1 MINSIFNYLTAAGK
15 NKQNINKITFF
26 LKVFIIFVLII
37 SFLPYK
43 PLENLSLQ
51 FLSNISLF
59 IFFSHNQDLILQL
72 ESICLLFETFIIMIF
87 SISHAFNASYYLY
100 ISLLEHILT
109 IQFYYITISQLLY
122 NLKIISFNSLAM
134 FRFNGGTIDVICSVM
149 YVFNY
154 IITIFLI
161 IGVLFKKKY

>member
-26 LKVFIIFVLII
+26 LKVFIIFALII

-51 FLSNISLF
+51 FLSNISLL

-72 ESICLLFETFIIMIF
+72 ESICLLFETFIILLLQKSF
-87 SISHAFNASYYLY
+87 FFPLPLFYSPFLY
-100 ISLLEHILT
+100 SSVSSLL
-109 IQFYYITISQLLY
+109 
-122 NLKIISFNSLAM
+122 AP
-134 FRFNGGTIDVICSVM
+134 FNGLYSTSASFI
-149 YVFNY
+149 
-154 IITIFLI
+154 
-161 IGVLFKKKY
+161 

>member
-26 LKVFIIFVLII
+26 LKVFIIFALII

-59 IFFSHNQDLILQL
+59 IFFR
-72 ESICLLFETFIIMIF
+72 
-87 SISHAFNASYYLY
+87 
-100 ISLLEHILT
+100 T
-109 IQFYYITISQLLY
+109 I
-122 NLKIISFNSLAM
+122 KI
-134 FRFNGGTIDVICSVM
+134 
-149 YVFNY
+149 
-154 IITIFLI
+154 
-161 IGVLFKKKY
+161 

>member
-26 LKVFIIFVLII
+26 LKVFIIFALII

-72 ESICLLFETFIIMIF
+72 ESICLLFETFIILLLQKSF
-87 SISHAFNASYYLY
+87 FFPLPLFYSPFLY
-100 ISLLEHILT
+100 SSVSSLL
-109 IQFYYITISQLLY
+109 
-122 NLKIISFNSLAM
+122 AP
-134 FRFNGGTIDVICSVM
+134 FNGLYSTSASFI
-149 YVFNY
+149 
-154 IITIFLI
+154 
-161 IGVLFKKKY
+161 

>member
-26 LKVFIIFVLII
+26 LKVFIIFALII

-59 IFFSHNQDLILQL
+59 VFFSHNQDLILQL
-72 ESICLLFETFIIMIF
+72 ESICLLFETFIILLLQKSF
-87 SISHAFNASYYLY
+87 FFPLPLFYSPFLY
-100 ISLLEHILT
+100 SSVSSLL
-109 IQFYYITISQLLY
+109 
-122 NLKIISFNSLAM
+122 AP
-134 FRFNGGTIDVICSVM
+134 FNGLYSTSASFI
-149 YVFNY
+149 
-154 IITIFLI
+154 
-161 IGVLFKKKY
+161 